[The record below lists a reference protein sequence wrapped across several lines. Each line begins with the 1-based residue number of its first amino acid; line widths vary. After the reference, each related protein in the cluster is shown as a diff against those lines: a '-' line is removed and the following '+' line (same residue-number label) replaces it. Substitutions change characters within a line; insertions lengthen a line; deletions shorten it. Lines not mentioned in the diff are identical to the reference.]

1 MLRIGGEFF
10 LRYIFRN
17 FVKYI
22 YIYYYI
28 NIRFSIT
35 ENDNISV
42 NC

>member
-22 YIYYYI
+22 YYYYI